1 MAWKGST
8 VKWSHSNQMFL
19 FRIANDVLIQMFVFR
34 NFIINFFNNDVNSFN
49 LYQKFLKS
57 DFHYSISFIDIF
69 TDNCLEIFSNSNL
82 PILNGFSFH
91 KLIEFF
97 FLSWRHHHHHF
108 DLFIYL
114 FFKASKIRRCVFDE
128 VQSTTY
134 IHFGCIEH
142 DDNDYMH
149 LWCISI
155 QNSSI

>member
-91 KLIEFF
+91 KLIESFF
-97 FLSWRHHHHHF
+97 SILKTSPSPFW
-108 DLFIYL
+108 FIYL
-114 FFKASKIRRCVFDE
+114 LIFLSVKNQEMCLRR
-128 VQSTTY
+128 SP
-134 IHFGCIEH
+134 I
-142 DDNDYMH
+142 NN
-149 LWCISI
+149 WS
-155 QNSSI
+155 